1 MFIDIILI
9 IFGFFIL
16 IKGADLLLEAATSIA
31 KKFGLSEMLIGLT
44 IVALGTS
51 LPEIFITITSSIGG
65 HSDLIIGNAI
75 GSCICNFLLVIG
87 ITSLICPVKFD
98 KRIVNRHLPIGLG
111 AMCLLL
117 LLGNTDKIGEL
128 STITRGQGII
138 LLVCTVLYIIY
149 TIYEEKEFSNKKVQ
163 EEMTDD
169 VNEKGR
175 HSTIIIIIYMILGIL
190 GLKFGS
196 DFVVECSIDVANY
209 LGLSEKFIGMTI
221 VAVGT
226 ALPEIITGVL
236 AAKKDETDLLLG
248 NISGSNILNLCL
260 LIGLG
265 ATINPLMF
273 TSDFNISILILI
285 TVTVLLQ
292 FVAVLNKKSELD
304 SKKGVILILVYIMYI
319 LGMLH

>member
-1 MFIDIILI
+1 
-9 IFGFFIL
+9 
-16 IKGADLLLEAATSIA
+16 
-31 KKFGLSEMLIGLT
+31 
-44 IVALGTS
+44 
-51 LPEIFITITSSIGG
+51 
-65 HSDLIIGNAI
+65 
-75 GSCICNFLLVIG
+75 
-87 ITSLICPVKFD
+87 
-98 KRIVNRHLPIGLG
+98 
-111 AMCLLL
+111 
-117 LLGNTDKIGEL
+117 
-128 STITRGQGII
+128 
-138 LLVCTVLYIIY
+138 
-149 TIYEEKEFSNKKVQ
+149 
-163 EEMTDD
+163 
-169 VNEKGR
+169 
-175 HSTIIIIIYMILGIL
+175 
-190 GLKFGS
+190 
-196 DFVVECSIDVANY
+196 
-209 LGLSEKFIGMTI
+209 MTI